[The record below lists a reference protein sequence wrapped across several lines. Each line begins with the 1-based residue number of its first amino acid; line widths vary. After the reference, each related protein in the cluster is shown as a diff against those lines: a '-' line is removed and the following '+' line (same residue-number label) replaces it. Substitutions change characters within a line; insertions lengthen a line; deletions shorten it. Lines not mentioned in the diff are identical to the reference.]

1 MKLCRGRFY
10 FIIMTAEILDKIGS
24 YSKSFDKAKVLKAFD
39 FVSDKYAYAENNN
52 NCHLHVLEVLL
63 PLKPDENTIVAILL
77 HDMYVMSVISD
88 ETVRENFG
96 AQVLAILASLK
107 RLYALNY
114 AENDKGVQVE
124 VLRKMFMTLAK
135 DIRVILIWLAHRL
148 CTMQNLDV
156 SMSQVESYK
165 MAKETMNVYVP
176 IASRLGIYKI
186 KMQLED
192 LAFKYLNPEEYGRLS
207 EQVKE
212 FTESKSMPIEVIKKQ
227 LMDFFKSQGIEVEI
241 QGRIKNVY
249 SIYTKLARKSYLNV
263 GDLYDFYAIRVILPE
278 KEKYDHLYM
287 VLGLIH
293 SEWRPI
299 SSRFKDYVAVPKP
312 NGYRSLHTVVLGLGP
327 KGLDKPVE
335 IQIRDE
341 KMHREAEYGVA
352 SHWLYKSKKS
362 SSVEDLNRHVDW
374 IRGLQQIHEYFGSES
389 SDVMKEVEVDIF
401 KDRIFVLTPRG
412 EVKDLP
418 VGSITLD
425 FAYAVHSDVG
435 NHCIAAKVNGAM
447 TPLDYQL
454 KNGDVV
460 EIVVRNDAT
469 PKLKWLSI
477 VKSSFAKNRIKGWFS
492 GQNRDRNIK
501 QGRELVNAQLERLN
515 KPTLD
520 QNYAIL
526 KHFGEANLN
535 LSQRESLIEEVGRG
549 GKVASE
555 IVKKLYPY
563 EKILPAGMSVARSE
577 KLMPKKADNLEILP
591 LEQQIIVGKQTGFP
605 LKLGIC
611 CKPKLAQKI
620 VGYVNSRGRHI
631 CIHCVNCPVLD
642 TSNREKIIFAEWKGH
657 EVSPSEGGVRIAI
670 DLTVI
675 SRIGLLQDITA
686 VIGKMKINVLDII
699 IKKGENALHN
709 DYFLLDL
716 IDVDQ
721 FDELLDRLENIV
733 GVVKVV
739 RTEKVFKD
747 CG

>member
-1 MKLCRGRFY
+1 
-10 FIIMTAEILDKIGS
+10 MTAEILDKIGS
-24 YSKSFDKAKVLKAFD
+24 YTKSFDRAKVVKAFD
-39 FVSDKYAYAENNN
+39 FVSDKYTYAENNK

-96 AQVLAILASLK
+96 AQVLEILASLK

-114 AENDKGVQVE
+114 AENDKGMQVE

-148 CTMQNLDV
+148 CTMQNIAE
-156 SMSQVESYK
+156 SMGPLESYK

-192 LAFKYLNPEEYGRLS
+192 LAFKYLNPEEYSRLT

-212 FTESKSMPIEVIKKQ
+212 FTESKTMPIEVIKKQ
-227 LMDFFKSQGIEVEI
+227 LADFFKSQEIDAEI

-249 SIYTKLARKSYLNV
+249 SIYTKLTRKGYFNV

-278 KEKYDHLYM
+278 REKYDHLYM
-287 VLGLIH
+287 ALGLIH

-299 SSRFKDYVAVPKP
+299 SGRFKDYVAVPKP

-327 KGLDKPVE
+327 KDLDKPVE

-362 SSVEDLNRHVDW
+362 SSAEDLNRHVDW
-374 IRGLQQIHEYFGSES
+374 IRGLQQIHEFFGSES
-389 SDVMKEVEVDIF
+389 SDVMREVELDIF

-418 VGSITLD
+418 VGSITID

-454 KNGDVV
+454 RNGDVV
-460 EIVVRNDAT
+460 EIVLRNDAT
-469 PKLKWLSI
+469 LKLKWLSM
-477 VKSSFAKNRIKGWFS
+477 VKSSFAKNKIKAWFS
-492 GQNRDRNIK
+492 GQNRDKNIK
-501 QGRELVNAQLERLN
+501 QGRELINAQLERLN
-515 KPTLD
+515 KPLLD
-520 QNYAIL
+520 QNYTLL
-526 KHFGEANLN
+526 KHFGDVNLS
-535 LSQRESLIEEVGRG
+535 LSQRESLLEEVGRG

-563 EKILPAGMSVARSE
+563 EKILPAGMSLVKAE
-577 KLMPKKADNLEILP
+577 KLAAKKTKNIEVLP
-591 LEQQIIVGKQTGFP
+591 LEQRIVVGKQTGFP
-605 LKLGIC
+605 VKLAAC
-611 CKPKLAQKI
+611 CKPEVSQQI
-620 VGYVNSRGRHI
+620 VGYVNSRGKLI
-631 CIHCVNCPVLD
+631 SIHRVNCPVLD

-657 EVSPSEGGVRIAI
+657 EVAPSAKGFRIAI
-670 DLTVI
+670 DLTAV
-675 SRIGLLQDITA
+675 SRVGLLQDVTS
-686 VIGKMKINVLDII
+686 VISKMRINILDII
-699 IKKGENALHN
+699 IKGDKDALHHY
-709 DYFLLDL
+709 YFLLDFSDL
-716 IDVDQ
+716 NQ
-721 FDELLDRLENIV
+721 FDELLDRLENVV
-733 GVVKVV
+733 GVVRVV
-739 RTEKVFKD
+739 KTEKFFRD
-747 CG
+747 YS